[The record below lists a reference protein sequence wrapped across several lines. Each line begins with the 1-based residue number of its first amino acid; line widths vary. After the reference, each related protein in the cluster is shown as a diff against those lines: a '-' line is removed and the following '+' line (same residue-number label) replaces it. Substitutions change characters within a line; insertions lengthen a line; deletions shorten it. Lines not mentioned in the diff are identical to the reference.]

1 MLAQK
6 NGGNLSADVDEYF
19 PDFVEQIQSGG
30 TKESATYADP
40 NRLDTAN
47 FENDS
52 MSSSSEEEQVP
63 ENAHWKTKEYYRL
76 PKNVQS
82 AIDSAEMKKQHT

>member
-19 PDFVEQIQSGG
+19 PDFDG

-82 AIDSAEMKKQHT
+82 AIDSAEMKK